1 MKLSTL
7 VSCSLLAAACA
18 WQVPASAM
26 TQQEK
31 MTACNNAAAAKH
43 LSGDPR
49 KAFMSDCLSAKS
61 TALAAPAAP
70 AAPMTQ
76 QEKMTACNKAASAK
90 SLSGDA
96 RKSFMSDCLKTKKP
110 SAA

>member
-7 VSCSLLAAACA
+7 VCCSLLAAACA

-31 MTACNNAAAAKH
+31 MSACNNAAAAKH

-49 KAFMSDCLSAKS
+49 KSFMSDCLSNK
-61 TALAAPAAP
+61 PAAP

-96 RKSFMSDCLKTKKP
+96 RKSFMSDCLKAK
-110 SAA
+110 

>member
-31 MTACNNAAAAKH
+31 MSACNNAAAAKH

-49 KAFMSDCLSAKS
+49 KAFMSDCLSNK
-61 TALAAPAAP
+61 PAAP
-70 AAPMTQ
+70 TAPMTQ

-90 SLSGDA
+90 SLNGDA
-96 RKSFMSDCLKTKKP
+96 RKSFMSDCLKAK
-110 SAA
+110 